1 MDSKLSWNDLKAII
15 EERKLEKLK
24 RSVRNKSITDYFLV
38 FNLSHSPLMYAVF
51 TLRVVGTGTS
61 ISSKYIIYQ
70 EAF

>member
-15 EERKLEKLK
+15 KKQKLEKLK
-24 RSVRNKSITDYFLV
+24 RSVRASLSI
-38 FNLSHSPLMYAVF
+38 LSSIELISFFIDVCCFYPE
-51 TLRVVGTGTS
+51 VVRTGTS